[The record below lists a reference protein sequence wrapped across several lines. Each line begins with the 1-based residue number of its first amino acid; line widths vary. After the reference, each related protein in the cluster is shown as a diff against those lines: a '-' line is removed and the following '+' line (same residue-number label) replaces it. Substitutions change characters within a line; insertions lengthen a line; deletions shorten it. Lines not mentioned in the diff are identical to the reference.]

1 MNATN
6 QTHAGNI
13 FIPEYMEALQQPREV
28 KVTYVEDPI
37 KVTSGNLRNQ
47 DTFVVDS
54 SISETVR
61 GGARALPHVYDGS
74 CNTLCDIC
82 TSNRAGYYPR

>member
-6 QTHAGNI
+6 QTYADAGNI
-13 FIPEYMEALQQPREV
+13 FIPEYMEALQQSREV

-54 SISETVR
+54 SI
-61 GGARALPHVYDGS
+61 
-74 CNTLCDIC
+74 
-82 TSNRAGYYPR
+82 